1 MGWRRNCILHIFY
14 KFIVDKNLL
23 KICVTQLLTIGSDR
37 KQILG
42 KPCFLKTDLK
52 LSYDDVR
59 ERNKEN
65 KSTCLAEKVCERE
78 RVYMFGRESL
88 QEKKRESTCLAEKVF
103 RNVDTKWKEKE
114 RKFKRK
120 LTCLAEKLWVIERES
135 EKN

>member
-1 MGWRRNCILHIFY
+1 MF
-14 KFIVDKNLL
+14 
-23 KICVTQLLTIGSDR
+23 S
-37 KQILG
+37 
-42 KPCFLKTDLK
+42 
-52 LSYDDVR
+52 R
-59 ERNKEN
+59 E
-65 KSTCLAEKVCERE
+65 SLWERE